1 MAKIYG
7 DLVYI
12 PMHGTLAEWEESNP
26 VLLEGQEGIA
36 TDGGP
41 IYYKKV
47 GDGVTSW
54 NDLGWKTGPQGLPG
68 NDYILTDTDKTDIA
82 NLVLAN
88 FVDVSEV
95 GQ

>member
-1 MAKIYG
+1 MAKVYG
-7 DLVYI
+7 ELVYV
-12 PMHGTLAEWEESNP
+12 PMHGTLAEWQESNP
-26 VLLEGQEGIA
+26 ILLEGQEGIA

-47 GDGVTSW
+47 GDGVTHW
-54 NDLGWKTGPQGLPG
+54 NDLEWKTGPQGLPG
-68 NDYILTDTDKTDIA
+68 NDYVLTDTDKNDIA